1 MYNVLQYNQL
11 IVDSVK
17 SLRPCPI
24 NLSDNLPNTQS
35 ILKLIKPRTMS
46 KNHQCTL
53 DFHLEGTIQELFFD
67 KHQRVKYLQII
78 TNKSEMV
85 LIKLSKNLLHENF
98 ALIPG
103 LKILVAGKKSID
115 FSTKEIKFKAN
126 YLLPIGDLQNTFDL
140 VEVNNVVQ
148 VASSVAPTQSKS
160 SRYLATQHS
169 SQEKSYYLLPTLPL
183 LEINPPNH
191 NLAQQPANT
200 GKSGKIL
207 ICEKS
212 DCKKRGANKVCRA
225 IADLLAD
232 YNLTEQVTIEKTG
245 CIKQCKS
252 GPNLIIKP
260 DKARYHQVKVKDVPD
275 IMTKHFSI

>member
-1 MYNVLQYNQL
+1 
-11 IVDSVK
+11 
-17 SLRPCPI
+17 
-24 NLSDNLPNTQS
+24 
-35 ILKLIKPRTMS
+35 MS
-46 KNHQCTL
+46 KNHQQTL

-67 KHQRVKYLQII
+67 KHRRVKYLQII
-78 TNKSEMV
+78 TITHEFFLV
-85 LIKLSKNLLHENF
+85 KLSKNLLHENF

-115 FSTKEIKFKAN
+115 FATQEIKFKAD
-126 YLLPIGDLQNTFDL
+126 YLLPIRDLQKSLAPVQVNDL
-140 VEVNNVVQ
+140 VQ
-148 VASSVAPTQSKS
+148 VGSSVVNTQSTGYS
-160 SRYLATQHS
+160 YLSDQYSTP
-169 SQEKSYYLLPTLPL
+169 EKSYCLLPTLPQ
-183 LEINPPNH
+183 LEINPLLN
-191 NLAQQPANT
+191 NLSEQSSNT
-200 GKSGKIL
+200 VKPGKIL

-245 CIKQCKS
+245 CLKQCKS

>member
-1 MYNVLQYNQL
+1 
-11 IVDSVK
+11 
-17 SLRPCPI
+17 
-24 NLSDNLPNTQS
+24 
-35 ILKLIKPRTMS
+35 MS
-46 KNHQCTL
+46 KNHQYTL

-78 TNKSEMV
+78 TINHEFL

-103 LKILVAGKKSID
+103 LKILVAGTKSID
-115 FSTKEIKFKAN
+115 FFTQEIKFKAN
-126 YLLPIGDLQNTFDL
+126 YLLPMRDLAN
-140 VEVNNVVQ
+140 
-148 VASSVAPTQSKS
+148 SSVQANNLVTVGSSITNTQSTTYGHLS
-160 SRYLATQHS
+160 DQHS
-169 SQEKSYYLLPTLPL
+169 SPEKSYYLLPTLPQ
-183 LEINPPNH
+183 LEINPPPH
-191 NLAQQPANT
+191 NLSAQPSNT
-200 GKSGKIL
+200 VKPGKIL

-245 CIKQCKS
+245 CLKQCKS
-252 GPNLIIKP
+252 GPNLIIKS

>member
-1 MYNVLQYNQL
+1 
-11 IVDSVK
+11 
-17 SLRPCPI
+17 
-24 NLSDNLPNTQS
+24 
-35 ILKLIKPRTMS
+35 MS
-46 KNHQCTL
+46 KNHQETL

-78 TNKSEMV
+78 TINHECL

-115 FSTKEIKFKAN
+115 FSTKEIKLKAN
-126 YLLPIGDLQNTFDL
+126 YLLPIRDLANSFAPVPVNNL
-140 VEVNNVVQ
+140 VEVGF
-148 VASSVAPTQSKS
+148 SITHTQSTAYRHLS
-160 SRYLATQHS
+160 DQHS
-169 SQEKSYYLLPTLPL
+169 SPEKSYYLLPTLPP
-183 LEINPPNH
+183 LEINPLIH
-191 NLAQQPANT
+191 NLSEQSSNT
-200 GKSGKIL
+200 VKPGKIL

-245 CIKQCKS
+245 CLKQCKS

-260 DKARYHQVKVKDVPD
+260 DKARYHQVKVKDIPD
-275 IMTKHFSI
+275 IMTKHFNI

>member
-1 MYNVLQYNQL
+1 M
-11 IVDSVK
+11 
-17 SLRPCPI
+17 P
-24 NLSDNLPNTQS
+24 
-35 ILKLIKPRTMS
+35 

-78 TNKSEMV
+78 TNKSEIV
-85 LIKLSKNLLHENF
+85 LIKLSKNLLQERF
-98 ALIPG
+98 PFILG

-148 VASSVAPTQSKS
+148 VASSVASTQSTS
-160 SRYLATQHS
+160 SQYLSTQHS
-169 SQEKSYYLLPTLPL
+169 SREKSYYLLPNLPPL
-183 LEINPPNH
+183 DIHPPNH
-191 NLAQQPANT
+191 NVPKQPANQ

-260 DKARYHQVKVKDVPD
+260 DKARYHQVTEKDIPE

>member
-1 MYNVLQYNQL
+1 
-11 IVDSVK
+11 
-17 SLRPCPI
+17 
-24 NLSDNLPNTQS
+24 
-35 ILKLIKPRTMS
+35 MS
-46 KNHQCTL
+46 KNHQYTV

-78 TNKSEMV
+78 TINHEFL

-115 FSTKEIKFKAN
+115 FSTQEIKFKAN
-126 YLLPIGDLQNTFDL
+126 YLLPIRDLANLFTPVQANNL
-140 VEVNNVVQ
+140 VEVG
-148 VASSVAPTQSKS
+148 SSITNTQSPTYRYLSDQLS
-160 SRYLATQHS
+160 SR
-169 SQEKSYYLLPTLPL
+169 EKSYYLLPTLPQ
-183 LEINPPNH
+183 LEINSPNH
-191 NLAQQPANT
+191 NLPKQPSNT
-200 GKSGKIL
+200 VKPGKIL

-245 CIKQCKS
+245 CLKQCKS

-260 DKARYHQVKVKDVPD
+260 DKARYHQVKVKDVPN
-275 IMTKHFSI
+275 IMTKHFSV

>member
-1 MYNVLQYNQL
+1 
-11 IVDSVK
+11 
-17 SLRPCPI
+17 
-24 NLSDNLPNTQS
+24 
-35 ILKLIKPRTMS
+35 MS
-46 KNHQCTL
+46 KNHQQTL

-78 TNKSEMV
+78 TITHEFCLV
-85 LIKLSKNLLHENF
+85 KLSKNLLHENF

-115 FSTKEIKFKAN
+115 FATQEIKLKAD
-126 YLLPIGDLQNTFDL
+126 YLLPIRDLADSLATVQ
-140 VEVNNVVQ
+140 VNNLVKVG
-148 VASSVAPTQSKS
+148 SSITNTQSAIFRDLS
-160 SRYLATQHS
+160 EQYATP
-169 SQEKSYYLLPTLPL
+169 EKSYYLLPTLPQ
-183 LEINPPNH
+183 LEINPPPN
-191 NLAQQPANT
+191 NLSEQSSNSVKP
-200 GKSGKIL
+200 GKIL

-245 CIKQCKS
+245 CLKQCKS
-252 GPNLIIKP
+252 GPNLIIKS
-260 DKARYHQVKVKDVPD
+260 DKARYHQVKVQDIPQ